1 MLVLCSIDP
10 QLLATVTGGADDG
23 GSATFG
29 PGAGPN
35 RFRAHGQLEGSAYG
49 VTIKGQG
56 TLETARTNYA
66 TCLDAARSA
75 EERKACLPLAAAP
88 QVKSESQ

>member
-1 MLVLCSIDP
+1 MLVPCSIDP

-23 GSATFG
+23 STTFG

-35 RFRAHGQLEGSAYG
+35 RFRAQGQLEGSAYG

-56 TLETARTNYA
+56 SVETARTNYA
-66 TCLDAARSA
+66 TCIDAARSP
-75 EERKACLPLAAAP
+75 EERKACLPLATAP
-88 QVKSESQ
+88 QVKPEPQ